1 METWNEITVKVKTED
16 TARASD
22 VCTVVADMGIYVED
36 YSDLEN
42 VVWNIAH
49 VDLIEQE
56 LLERDRTHSLIHVYI
71 KQEKDALECV
81 EFIKARLDAEGIEYE
96 TSIVG
101 VNEEDWAN
109 NWKQYYHTQRI
120 GKRIVVTPSW
130 EEYTPTEG
138 EVQMRLDP
146 GMAFGTGTHDTTRL
160 CLELLEEVVTPETRI
175 LDVGTGS
182 GILSVGGVLL
192 GAPSAL
198 GVDIDPVAVKVANE
212 NAEINEVNGKTEFV
226 CGDLTDKVHG
236 KFEIV
241 TANIV
246 ADVIIRLLSTVK
258 NYLLKGG
265 VLIVSG
271 IIDTRADE
279 VENACHEA
287 GFVTEKRL
295 EHGGWVAIKLRY

>member
-1 METWNEITVKVKTED
+1 METWNELTVKVKTED
-16 TARASD
+16 TERASD
-22 VCTVVADMGIYVED
+22 VCTVIADMGIYVED

-81 EFIKARLDAEGIEYE
+81 EFIKARLAAEGIEHE
-96 TSIVG
+96 ISVVG

-120 GKRIVVTPSW
+120 GKRIIVTPSW
-130 EEYTPTEG
+130 EEYTPAEG

-212 NAEINEVNGKTEFV
+212 NAEINKVTGKTEFV

>member
-1 METWNEITVKVKTED
+1 METWNELTVKVKTED

-56 LLERDRTHSLIHVYI
+56 LLERDRTHSLIHIYI

-130 EEYTPTEG
+130 EEYTPSG
-138 EVQMRLDP
+138 DDVQMRLDP

-212 NAEINEVNGKTEFV
+212 NAEINEVSDKTEFV

>member
-1 METWNEITVKVKTED
+1 METWNELTVKVKTED

-22 VCTVVADMGIYVED
+22 ICTVIADMGIYVED

-56 LLERDRTHSLIHVYI
+56 LLERDRTQSLIHVYI

-96 TSIVG
+96 TSIVD

-130 EEYTPTEG
+130 EEYEPTG
-138 EVQMRLDP
+138 DDVQMRLDP

-160 CLELLEEVVTPETRI
+160 CLELLEECVTPATRI

-212 NAEINEVNGKTEFV
+212 NAEINEVSDKTEFV

-236 KFEIV
+236 QFEIV

-246 ADVIIRLLSTVK
+246 ADIIIRLLSTVK

-287 GFVTEKRL
+287 GFTTEKRL

>member
-1 METWNEITVKVKTED
+1 METWNELTVKVKTED

-22 VCTVVADMGIYVED
+22 VCTVIADMGIYVED

-130 EEYTPTEG
+130 EEYTPSG
-138 EVQMRLDP
+138 DDVQMRLDP

-212 NAEINEVNGKTEFV
+212 NAEINEVSDKTEFV

-287 GFVTEKRL
+287 GFTTEKRL

>member
-1 METWNEITVKVKTED
+1 METWNELTVKVKTED

-22 VCTVVADMGIYVED
+22 VCTVIADMGIYVED

-120 GKRIVVTPSW
+120 GKRIIVTPSW
-130 EEYTPTEG
+130 EEYTPAEG

-212 NAEINEVNGKTEFV
+212 NAEINEVTDKTEFV

>member
-1 METWNEITVKVKTED
+1 METWNELTVKVKTED

-22 VCTVVADMGIYVED
+22 VCTVIADMGIYVED

-130 EEYTPTEG
+130 EEYTPSG
-138 EVQMRLDP
+138 DDVQMRLDP

-212 NAEINEVNGKTEFV
+212 NAEINEVQDKTEFV

-287 GFVTEKRL
+287 GFTTEKRL

>member
-1 METWNEITVKVKTED
+1 METWNELTVKVKTED

-22 VCTVVADMGIYVED
+22 ICTVIADMGIYVED

-56 LLERDRTHSLIHVYI
+56 LLDRDRTHSLIHVYI
-71 KQEKDALECV
+71 KQEKAALECV
-81 EFIKARLDAEGIEYE
+81 EFINARLEAEGIEHE
-96 TSIVG
+96 ITVVG

-130 EEYTPTEG
+130 EEYTPSG
-138 EVQMRLDP
+138 DDVQMRLDP

-160 CLELLEEVVTPETRI
+160 CLELLEECVTPETRI

-212 NAEINEVNGKTEFV
+212 NAEINEVSDRTEFV

-236 KFEIV
+236 QFEIV

-246 ADVIIRLLSTVK
+246 ADIIIRLLSTVK

-287 GFVTEKRL
+287 GFITEKRL

>member
-1 METWNEITVKVKTED
+1 METWNELTVKVKTED

-22 VCTVVADMGIYVED
+22 ICTVIADMGIYVED

-130 EEYTPTEG
+130 EEYTPTG
-138 EVQMRLDP
+138 DDVQMRLDP

-160 CLELLEEVVTPETRI
+160 CLELLEECVTPTTRI

-212 NAEINEVNGKTEFV
+212 NAEINEVSDKTEFV

-236 KFEIV
+236 QFEIV

-246 ADVIIRLLSTVK
+246 ADIIIRLLSTVK

-287 GFVTEKRL
+287 GFTTEKRL

>member
-1 METWNEITVKVKTED
+1 
-16 TARASD
+16 
-22 VCTVVADMGIYVED
+22 
-36 YSDLEN
+36 
-42 VVWNIAH
+42 
-49 VDLIEQE
+49 
-56 LLERDRTHSLIHVYI
+56 
-71 KQEKDALECV
+71 
-81 EFIKARLDAEGIEYE
+81 

-120 GKRIVVTPSW
+120 GKRIIVTPSW
-130 EEYTPTEG
+130 EEYTPAEG

-212 NAEINEVNGKTEFV
+212 NAEINEVTGKTEFV

>member
-1 METWNEITVKVKTED
+1 METWNELTVKVKTED

-22 VCTVVADMGIYVED
+22 VCTVIADMGIYVED

-130 EEYTPTEG
+130 EEYTPSG
-138 EVQMRLDP
+138 DDVQMRLDP

-212 NAEINEVNGKTEFV
+212 NAEINEVQDKTEFV

-287 GFVTEKRL
+287 GFITEKRL

>member
-1 METWNEITVKVKTED
+1 MDWTEVKININSKDVETAGNI
-16 TARASD
+16 AQM
-22 VCTVVADMGIYVED
+22 VVPYGIYIED
-36 YSDLEN
+36 YSDLEE
-42 VVWNIAH
+42 VVWDIAH
-49 VDLIEQE
+49 VDLIEQDLIE
-56 LLERDRTHSLIHVYI
+56 QDRTHSLIHVYI
-71 KQEKDALECV
+71 KQDRAAAECL
-81 EFIKARLDAEGIEYE
+81 EFIGGRLDAEGIEYE
-96 TSIVG
+96 ISTIG

-109 NWKQYYHTQRI
+109 NWKKYYHTQRI
-120 GKRIVVTPSW
+120 GKRLVVTPSW
-130 EEYTPTEG
+130 EEYEPAEN

-160 CLELLEEVVTPETRI
+160 CLELLEDCVGPDTHI

-192 GAPSAL
+192 GAASAL

-212 NAEINEVNGKTEFV
+212 NAELNGVSDKTEFV

-236 KFEIV
+236 TFEIV

-258 NYLLKGG
+258 NYLVKGG

-287 GFVTEKRL
+287 GFATERRL
-295 EHGGWVAIKLRY
+295 EHGGWVAIQLRL